1 MDSNSVSLFTNS
13 HENVSK
19 LLDKRSIAVSILFIL
34 LGAAAFYFS
43 IIEHA
48 CNDNWSCMSFVGSIP
63 FVLEKL

>member
-43 IIEHA
+43 